1 MKNNKLSADEKE
13 YQEYLAREK
22 YIMDEISKKKYAEI
36 KRKELE
42 DKIKQANEQLMN
54 SEAKLMD
61 SEAKLRESEE
71 KAKQSEEK
79 AKQSEEKVR
88 KSEEKVEKL
97 IKELLKAGISEEVI
111 SINTGLDI
119 DEINKIKEGLD
130 KR

>member
-79 AKQSEEKVR
+79 VR

-97 IKELLKAGISEEVI
+97 IKELLKAGISQEVI

>member
-42 DKIKQANEQLMN
+42 DKIKQ
-54 SEAKLMD
+54 
-61 SEAKLRESEE
+61 SEE
-71 KAKQSEEK
+71 KIKQSEEK
-79 AKQSEEKVR
+79 IKQSEETV
-88 KSEEKVEKL
+88 VKL

>member
-36 KRKELE
+36 KRNELE

-79 AKQSEEKVR
+79 VR

-97 IKELLKAGISEEVI
+97 IKELLKAGISQEVI

>member
-22 YIMDEISKKKYAEI
+22 YIMDEISKKRYAEI

-42 DKIKQANEQLMN
+42 DKIKQANEQLM
-54 SEAKLMD
+54 D
-61 SEAKLRESEE
+61 SEAKLRESEEKMKQSEE

-79 AKQSEEKVR
+79 AKQSEETV
-88 KSEEKVEKL
+88 VKL

-130 KR
+130 KK

>member
-22 YIMDEISKKKYAEI
+22 YIMDEISKKRYAEI

-42 DKIKQANEQLMN
+42 DKIKQANEQLM
-54 SEAKLMD
+54 D
-61 SEAKLRESEE
+61 SEAKLRESEEKMKQSEE

-79 AKQSEEKVR
+79 AKQSEETV
-88 KSEEKVEKL
+88 VKL

-119 DEINKIKEGLD
+119 YEINKIKESLD
-130 KR
+130 KK

>member
-79 AKQSEEKVR
+79 
-88 KSEEKVEKL
+88 VEKL
-97 IKELLKAGISEEVI
+97 IKELLKAGISQEVI

>member
-42 DKIKQANEQLMN
+42 DKIKQ
-54 SEAKLMD
+54 
-61 SEAKLRESEE
+61 SEE
-71 KAKQSEEK
+71 KIKQSEEK
-79 AKQSEEKVR
+79 IKQSEET
-88 KSEEKVEKL
+88 VEKL
-97 IKELLKAGISEEVI
+97 IKELLKAGISQEVI

>member
-13 YQEYLAREK
+13 YQEYLARE
-22 YIMDEISKKKYAEI
+22 
-36 KRKELE
+36 
-42 DKIKQANEQLMN
+42 
-54 SEAKLMD
+54 AKLMD

-71 KAKQSEEK
+71 KAKQFEEKAKQSEEK

-88 KSEEKVEKL
+88 NSEEKVEKL
-97 IKELLKAGISEEVI
+97 IKELLKAGISQEVI

>member
-79 AKQSEEKVR
+79 VR

>member
-42 DKIKQANEQLMN
+42 DKIKQ
-54 SEAKLMD
+54 
-61 SEAKLRESEE
+61 SEE
-71 KAKQSEEK
+71 KIKQSEEK
-79 AKQSEEKVR
+79 IKQSEET
-88 KSEEKVEKL
+88 VEKL

>member
-71 KAKQSEEK
+71 KIKQSEEK
-79 AKQSEEKVR
+79 IKQSEETV
-88 KSEEKVEKL
+88 VKL
-97 IKELLKAGISEEVI
+97 IKELLKAGISQEVI